1 MLKVKKILDTTYEI
15 HYNIYIELRQTNKLN
30 LGRDNYMTTL
40 TANASSNYTAEIIE
54 TMVAQYEENPTRET
68 VDRLAE
74 EFGKPVRSIIS
85 KLSALGIYQ
94 KATPATKKAEPII
107 KKEVYVA
114 QLNERLGVELPSV
127 GNMTKVDIQRLIEF
141 LG

>member
-1 MLKVKKILDTTYEI
+1 MRE
-15 HYNIYIELRQTNKLN
+15 QTNN
-30 LGRDNYMTTL
+30 LIFIFREKKYMTTL
-40 TANASSNYTAEIIE
+40 TANASTNYSEEIIK
-54 TMVAQYEENPTRET
+54 TMVAEYEANPTRET
-68 VDRLAE
+68 VDALAE
-74 EFGKPVRSIIS
+74 QFSKPVRSIIS
-85 KLSALGIYQ
+85 KLSALGVYQ

-114 QLNERLGVELPSV
+114 QLNERLGVELPSA